1 MDGGRQDRRR
11 YAHARR
17 GTIADAGR
25 GAQFYTLGS
34 AWFTFDDDTRGS
46 LKAGKLADLAVLTKD
61 YLTAPTS
68 EIGRIES
75 VLTMVGGR
83 IVYAAGPY
91 ARLEEKPR

>member
-1 MDGGRQDRRR
+1 M
-11 YAHARR
+11 
-17 GTIADAGR
+17 
-25 GAQFYTLGS
+25 
-34 AWFTFDDDTRGS
+34 
-46 LKAGKLADLAVLTKD
+46 LTKD

-68 EIGRIES
+68 EVGRIQS